1 MTGGPFLPLLLLLFT
16 TFISCASGNSDLDA
30 RLKQLEDSQSRM
42 LIVTAELDSI
52 KKGQLIAIIDLIERA
67 EIHRMDEEIQKATQI
82 DPRYVGNIRRLK
94 RAVTGTS
101 WPVPLREKAGEFK
114 EALNELEMALTINDL
129 AATRQ
134 ALRRCHLAYHPLI
147 DAGWKMIAE

>member
-1 MTGGPFLPLLLLLFT
+1 MSRYPLVLLLPLLFLALL
-16 TFISCASGNSDLDA
+16 SCAGSNSDLDA
-30 RLKQLEDSQSRM
+30 RVKQLEDSQSRFQ
-42 LIVTAELDSI
+42 IVTADMDSL
-52 KKGQLIAIIDLIERA
+52 KKGQLISIIDLIERA
-67 EIHRMDEEIQKATQI
+67 EIHKMDEEIQKAVQI
-82 DPRYVGNIRRLK
+82 DPIYVGNIRRLK
-94 RAVTGTS
+94 RAVTGAS

-129 AATRQ
+129 ATSRQ